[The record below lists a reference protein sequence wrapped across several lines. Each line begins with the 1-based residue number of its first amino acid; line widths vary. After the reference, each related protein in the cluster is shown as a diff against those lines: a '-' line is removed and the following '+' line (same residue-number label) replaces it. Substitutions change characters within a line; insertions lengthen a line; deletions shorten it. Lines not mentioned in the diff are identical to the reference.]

1 MMADQRMNEFAP
13 ATDIEYV
20 YAEAA
25 DGSQV
30 KIKKND
36 LIREKQIYMEVNQEI
51 DLGFNTSALLCIK
64 APQLTGSLAVVL
76 AFSNSVYF
84 SEISNN
90 NDVYVFTKDIPGKV
104 CIYKTEEYGNIKVK
118 NLTNDP
124 SFIIV
129 SIL

>member
-1 MMADQRMNEFAP
+1 MADQRMNEFAP

-51 DLGFNTSALLCIK
+51 DLGLNTSALLCIK

-124 SFIIV
+124 SFIII